1 MSVDTVFKRKKTKT
15 KPKIKLK
22 KKRVVGGKGRQKM
35 RYAKAKGKP
44 SVGRQRMANET
55 TFVYILASCSSPGRS
70 YVGVT
75 NNFERRLSQHQ
86 GETTGG
92 AKYTSMYKPWRLHV
106 MFQLNNRHDALSI
119 EWKIKHRKHKA
130 DGAGIEGRVN
140 AAIRIGGGVAGF
152 KRCV

>member
-1 MSVDTVFKRKKTKT
+1 M
-15 KPKIKLK
+15 I
-22 KKRVVGGKGRQKM
+22 GGKGKPKL

-44 SVGRQRMANET
+44 SAGRRRMATEK

-75 NNFERRLSQHQ
+75 NNFTRRIAQHQ
-86 GETTGG
+86 GEIAGG

-119 EWKIKHRKHKA
+119 EWKIKHRKRKI
-130 DGAGIEGRVN
+130 DGVGIEGKVN
-140 AAIRIGGGVAGF
+140 AATRIGSTVAGF
-152 KRCV
+152 VRCT